1 MLNQKMQDAINKQIN
16 AELYSAYLYRSME
29 AYFKG
34 INLEG
39 FANWMNVQAQEEQFH
54 ADKFFNFVYERGG
67 DVTLTA
73 IDAPETTWES
83 PLAAF
88 EAVYA
93 HERHVTKLID
103 GLMDIAEEERDRAT
117 ISLLQWF
124 VDEQVEE
131 EASAD
136 AIIQQLK
143 LGGTQGAAL
152 FIIDRELGQRV
163 FTPPPATA

>member
-1 MLNQKMQDAINKQIN
+1 MLSKKMEEAFNKQIN
-16 AELYSAYLYRSME
+16 AEIFSAYLYRSME

-67 DVTLTA
+67 DVNLTA
-73 IDAPETTWES
+73 IAAPKTKWDS
-83 PLAAF
+83 PMAVF
-88 EAVYA
+88 KAVYE
-93 HERHVTKLID
+93 HEQHVTMLIN

-117 ISLLQWF
+117 ISLLHWF
-124 VDEQVEE
+124 IDEQVEE

-136 AIIQQLK
+136 AIVQQLK
-143 LGGTQGAAL
+143 LGGDKGAAL
-152 FIIDRELGQRV
+152 FMIDRELGLRV
-163 FTPPPATA
+163 FTPPTTAV